1 MILRAVTDTP
11 LTDDLRA
18 HPPGLHGAG
27 DEYWGLAWPALEWLE
42 RNVEEGMQTL
52 ETGSGASTMVFAAK
66 GADHVAVTPDPTE
79 EERIRAE
86 AARRGISTERVSFL
100 VGPSHDV
107 LRELEPRALDL
118 ILVDGAHGFPYPMLD
133 WWFLA
138 PSLKVGGRM
147 LLDDAYMPPVGALVD
162 ALRAQPAWEVVE
174 TAGYRTVVVRK
185 LAEGLPNFD
194 WGGERV
200 GGRMSFRYLP
210 TAERG
215 FAAVRHRIFS
225 SRLGLRAVSL
235 ARRGTGLRWRK
246 AG

>member
-1 MILRAVTDTP
+1 MTDTP
-11 LTDDLRA
+11 LTDNLRA
-18 HPPGLHGAG
+18 RPPGLHGAG

-52 ETGSGASTMVFAAK
+52 ETGSGSSTIVFAAK
-66 GADHVAVTPDPTE
+66 GADHVAVTPDPSE
-79 EERIRAE
+79 EARIRGEAE
-86 AARRGISTERVSFL
+86 QRGISTGRVSFR
-100 VGPSHDV
+100 VGPSHEV
-107 LRELEPRALDL
+107 LPGLEPRELDL
-118 ILVDGAHGFPYPMLD
+118 VLVDGAHGFPYPMLD

-162 ALRAQPAWEVVE
+162 ALRAQPGWEVVE
-174 TAGYRTVVVRK
+174 TVGYRTVVIRK
-185 LAEGLPNFD
+185 VAEGLPGFD

-210 TAERG
+210 AAERG
-215 FAAVRHRIFS
+215 VAAVRHRVFS
-225 SRLGLRAVSL
+225 SPLGLRVVEL
-235 ARRGTGLRWRK
+235 ARRGSGLRWRK